1 MMITKLDSPFHGAA
15 HVPANAAGISVA
27 FARTAS

>member
-1 MMITKLDSPFHGAA
+1 MMITKLDSPFHRAA
-15 HVPANAAGISVA
+15 HVPANAGVSVA